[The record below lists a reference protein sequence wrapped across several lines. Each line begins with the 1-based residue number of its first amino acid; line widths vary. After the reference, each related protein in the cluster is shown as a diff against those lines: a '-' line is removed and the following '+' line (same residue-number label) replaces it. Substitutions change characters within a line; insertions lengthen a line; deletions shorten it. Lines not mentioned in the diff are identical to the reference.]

1 MATWAGR
8 KLLSITENVA
18 GILAIELLS
27 AASALDQLRPLKST
41 ATLEKVHVAIRALV
55 PASSADRR
63 LDQDIAII
71 SQAILDGQ
79 IAALLPGH
87 DGFGF

>member
-8 KLLSITENVA
+8 KLLGITENLA
-18 GILAIELLS
+18 GILAIELLV
-27 AASALDQLRPLKST
+27 AAAALDQLRPLKTT
-41 ATLEKVHVAIRALV
+41 AALEKVHALIRGLV
-55 PASSADRR
+55 PALSADRR
-63 LDQDIAII
+63 LDRDIAAV
-71 SQAILDGQ
+71 SQAIQDGQ